1 LSKQI
6 LVNAFNMNCIG
17 HQSSGLWRH
26 PDDRSREY
34 TSLKHWLDLARTMER
49 GLLDGV
55 FLADV
60 AGVYDVYAGSPDA
73 AIRSAAQFPA
83 NDPFCLVTGMAAVT
97 QHLGFGITGSIPYEP
112 PYAFAR
118 RISTLDHLTNGRV
131 AWNIVTG
138 YLDSAARGIGRAK
151 QIAHD
156 TRYDIAADYMAVMYK
171 LWEGSWEDDAVIE
184 DRRRGIMTDPTKV
197 HRITHQGP
205 YFQLDAIH
213 LCEPSIQRTPVLFQA
228 GTSPKGQQFAAAH
241 AECVF
246 IAAPDVERAAGV
258 VASLRRQTV
267 AAGRTAADVKIFQL
281 ACMIVDDTDAAANA
295 KMRDLQRYGLSEGA
309 LALMSGWSGA
319 DLSKLDI
326 DARAENVTSEA
337 IQSALKGLGARS
349 VREWV
354 DFLVLGGASP
364 LFVGSP
370 STIVD
375 QMQRWVIDADIDGF
389 NVAYTLLPASVEEFV
404 DRIVPELQNRGIY
417 KLAYSEGS
425 LRRKVFGRGD
435 RLVAPHPAAAYRMSL

>member
-1 LSKQI
+1 MSKQI

-417 KLAYSEGS
+417 KTAYSEGS